1 MKDEEVDFEKFIENY
16 SLVTDNKMTELQVLE
31 DIRLVLTEFYNAKLV
46 YNENGLNVKF
56 KNGQI
61 FTVTVKEKK

>member
-1 MKDEEVDFEKFIENY
+1 MKDEEVDFEEFIENY
-16 SLVTDNKMTELQVLE
+16 PLVTDNKMTELQVLE

-56 KNGQI
+56 KNGQV

>member
-1 MKDEEVDFEKFIENY
+1 MDNEKYFEEMREKFNSIND
-16 SLVTDNKMTELQVLE
+16 VKMTELQVLV
-31 DIRLVLTEFYNAKLV
+31 DIRCVLTEFYNEKLV

-61 FTVTVKEKK
+61 FTVTVKEIK

>member
-1 MKDEEVDFEKFIENY
+1 MDNEKYFEEMREKFNSIND
-16 SLVTDNKMTELQVLE
+16 VKMTELQVLV
-31 DIRLVLTEFYNAKLV
+31 DIRCVLTEFYNAKLV

-61 FTVTVKEKK
+61 FTVTVKEIK

>member
-1 MKDEEVDFEKFIENY
+1 MKDEEVCFEEFIENY
-16 SLVTDNKMTELQVLE
+16 PLVTDNKMTELQVLE
-31 DIRLVLTEFYNAKLV
+31 DIRCVLTEFYNAKLV
-46 YNENGLNVKF
+46 YDENGLNVKF